1 MELIYLVVISLFCLG
16 LYTILANNN
25 LIKIIIG
32 INIMDSSLVLFLV
45 TLGYKPK
52 GTAPIIDQ
60 NYPVIVDPIPHALA
74 LTAIVIGASITAL
87 MLLLTI
93 KLHRNYH
100 TLDIREIRR
109 LKG

>member
-1 MELIYLVVISLFCLG
+1 MESIYLVVIILFCLG
-16 LYTILANNN
+16 LYTTLTNTN

-32 INIMDSSLVLFLV
+32 INIMDSSLVLLLV
-45 TLGYKPK
+45 VLGYKPE

-60 NYPVIVDPIPHALA
+60 QYSIIVDPIPQALA

-93 KLHRNYH
+93 KLHRNYN
-100 TLDIREIRR
+100 TLDISEIRR